1 MERNYS
7 RYVRFNGRAFD
18 DNLDIDD
25 TVSILIPNEPETTNI
40 LMFQLILLESECV
53 PKDYTV
59 GWGVF
64 PLLNSDFKLNE
75 GKYKV
80 PLLFGE
86 VDPDL
91 DRFVMIEDKM
101 KEDIDSWL
109 ANLYFELEKVNLM
122 DLKVEPDT

>member
-1 MERNYS
+1 M
-7 RYVRFNGRAFD
+7 
-18 DNLDIDD
+18 
-25 TVSILIPNEPETTNI
+25 
-40 LMFQLILLESECV
+40 ESECV

>member
-1 MERNYS
+1 MERTYS

>member
-1 MERNYS
+1 
-7 RYVRFNGRAFD
+7 
-18 DNLDIDD
+18 
-25 TVSILIPNEPETTNI
+25 
-40 LMFQLILLESECV
+40 
-53 PKDYTV
+53 
-59 GWGVF
+59 
-64 PLLNSDFKLNE
+64 LLNSDFKLNE

>member
-1 MERNYS
+1 M
-7 RYVRFNGRAFD
+7 
-18 DNLDIDD
+18 
-25 TVSILIPNEPETTNI
+25 
-40 LMFQLILLESECV
+40 
-53 PKDYTV
+53 
-59 GWGVF
+59 
-64 PLLNSDFKLNE
+64 LNSDFKLNE

>member
-1 MERNYS
+1 
-7 RYVRFNGRAFD
+7 
-18 DNLDIDD
+18 
-25 TVSILIPNEPETTNI
+25 
-40 LMFQLILLESECV
+40 
-53 PKDYTV
+53 
-59 GWGVF
+59 
-64 PLLNSDFKLNE
+64 LNSDFKLNE